1 MTQESVILILLSRD
15 NLSSDSLSRASCV
28 VYVLFLNVFLFSPN
42 KITKY
47 RTLSTLAKKLI
58 SSTHILGGIKFV
70 RTFSV
75 QGFLE
80 K

>member
-15 NLSSDSLSRASCV
+15 NLSRDRLSRASCV
-28 VYVLFLNVFLFSPN
+28 VYVLFLNVFFFAN
-42 KITKY
+42 KMTKH
-47 RTLSTLAKKLI
+47 RTLPTLAKKFI